1 LLKTNKNKTKDE
13 YSNFTRRRIN
23 SSGRKIVVVLGNIFD
38 ADDDDDDVI
47 TKGSIK
53 KNFSKI
59 LIEKNIFTCSSNG

>member
-1 LLKTNKNKTKDE
+1 MLKTNKNKTKDE

-38 ADDDDDDVI
+38 DDDDDDVI

-53 KNFSKI
+53 KEISFR
-59 LIEKNIFTCSSNG
+59 F